1 MVGTCRLNNK
11 SMRNLRRSPEYQCMA
26 IDFAMLGILSKEECE
41 MLIGAGIPDGLILP
55 NGKNNIVSEKEVTD
69 DERGTESDN

>member
-11 SMRNLRRSPEYQCMA
+11 SMRNLRRTAEYQCMV
-26 IDFAMLGILSKEECE
+26 IDLAMLGILSKEECE

-55 NGKNNIVSEKEVTD
+55 NGKNNIVSEKEVID
-69 DERGTESDN
+69 DEGTAESDN